1 MGSHGGIEPVA
12 GFRSLETLHCV
23 TGSMRHIYETHGHP
37 ASEDLLLGLGAGV
50 GFVYWHQKGAPPF
63 YGGRA
68 NAGGPKD
75 EGLEITAGRRTGV
88 AAEYRTTSSARKAEQ
103 ALIALVEAGEP
114 VLVYVDMGFL
124 PYFTDL
130 PEDYHFGGHVVV
142 VAGYDAASGQVL
154 IADRESPL
162 YALSMEDLERARGST
177 FKPFPPRHRWC
188 EFDFSAARAPTAAE
202 TRAAI
207 AEAAT
212 GMMEPPISNFGVA
225 GIRTAA
231 KRTLAWPKVL
241 DAETLAFA
249 CLNLWIFIDATGG
262 TGGGIFRYMYGRF
275 LHEAAEITGEP
286 ELAVIGDEFTAIGDD
301 WQVVATRFKA
311 AGEAPD
317 PAAALPE
324 VVAPLPAIADR
335 EEAAWTRLLEMV
347 GSD

>member
-1 MGSHGGIEPVA
+1 MGSDGGIEPVA

-23 TGSMRHIYETHGHP
+23 TGSMRHIYETHGYQV
-37 ASEDLLLGLGAGV
+37 SEDLLLGLGAGV
-50 GFVYWHQKGAPPF
+50 GFMYWHQKGAPPF

-75 EGLEITAGRRTGV
+75 EGLEVTAGRRTGV
-88 AAEYRTTSSARKAEQ
+88 AVEYRTTSSARKAEQ
-103 ALIALVEAGEP
+103 TMVALLEAGEP

-130 PEDYHFGGHVVV
+130 PDDYHFGGHVVV
-142 VAGYDAASGQVL
+142 VAGYDALSGAVL
-154 IADRESPL
+154 IADRESTL
-162 YALSMEDLERARGST
+162 YPISMEDLERARGST

-188 EFDFSAARAPTAAE
+188 EFDFSAARTPTADE

-207 AEAAT
+207 AEAAI
-212 GMMEPPISNFGVA
+212 GMLEPPISNFGVA

-231 KRTLAWPKVL
+231 KRTLAWPRTL
-241 DAETLAFA
+241 DAEALGFA

-275 LHEAAEITGEP
+275 LHEAAQITGEP
-286 ELAVIGDEFTAIGDD
+286 ELAEIGEEFAVIGDE
-301 WQVVATRFKA
+301 WQVVADRFKA
-311 AGEAPD
+311 ASTASD
-317 PAAALPE
+317 PADALPE
-324 VVAPLPAIADR
+324 AVAPLPSIADR
-335 EEAAWTRLLEMV
+335 EEAAWTRLLRLI